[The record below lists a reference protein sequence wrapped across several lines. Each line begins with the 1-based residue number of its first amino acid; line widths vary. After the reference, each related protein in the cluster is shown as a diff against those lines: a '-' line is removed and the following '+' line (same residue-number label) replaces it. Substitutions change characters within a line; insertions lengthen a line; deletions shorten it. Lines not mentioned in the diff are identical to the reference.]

1 MVNITAFTKLKS
13 NNSASNCFKS
23 TAELATY
30 ECFVD
35 KHNNVKIVHF
45 RFYVKVVRSPDGESK
60 SYAIGQLSVQRAA
73 TWILEKYYTDFPIFN
88 PYLER
93 LPPHS
98 PAAAG
103 AVAGGGGLKNRL
115 SNGSNPTANLTPT
128 LTNGQKITSNNFKY
142 YEPSELGTIPEKVA
156 SSSICIFKIPLL
168 LFSLTL
174 FPKTFLCRDLAIE
187 LEMFQLL
194 TV

>member
-1 MVNITAFTKLKS
+1 MEKKTFRP
-13 NNSASNCFKS
+13 
-23 TAELATY
+23 
-30 ECFVD
+30 
-35 KHNNVKIVHF
+35 
-45 RFYVKVVRSPDGESK
+45 RFYVKVVRSPDGESR

-73 TWILEKYYTDFPIFN
+73 TWILEKYYTDFPVYN

-98 PAAAG
+98 PAATNA
-103 AVAGGGGLKNRL
+103 GLKNRL

-128 LTNGQKITSNNFKY
+128 LNNGKVISNNFKY

-174 FPKTFLCRDLAIE
+174 FPSFLI
-187 LEMFQLL
+187 
-194 TV
+194 

>member
-1 MVNITAFTKLKS
+1 MASYEFKY
-13 NNSASNCFKS
+13 NNF
-23 TAELATY
+23 
-30 ECFVD
+30 
-35 KHNNVKIVHF
+35 KIVHF

-103 AVAGGGGLKNRL
+103 AVAGGGLKNRL

-156 SSSICIFKIPLL
+156 SSSICILKFHPAPL
-168 LFSLTL
+168 LFSQQSFSQNFSL
-174 FPKTFLCRDLAIE
+174 P
-187 LEMFQLL
+187 
-194 TV
+194 

>member
-1 MVNITAFTKLKS
+1 M
-13 NNSASNCFKS
+13 
-23 TAELATY
+23 
-30 ECFVD
+30 
-35 KHNNVKIVHF
+35 HF

-103 AVAGGGGLKNRL
+103 AVAGGGGGLKNRL

-128 LTNGQKITSNNFKY
+128 LTNGQKITRANT
-142 YEPSELGTIPEKVA
+142 LGLVPA
-156 SSSICIFKIPLL
+156 
-168 LFSLTL
+168 
-174 FPKTFLCRDLAIE
+174 
-187 LEMFQLL
+187 
-194 TV
+194 